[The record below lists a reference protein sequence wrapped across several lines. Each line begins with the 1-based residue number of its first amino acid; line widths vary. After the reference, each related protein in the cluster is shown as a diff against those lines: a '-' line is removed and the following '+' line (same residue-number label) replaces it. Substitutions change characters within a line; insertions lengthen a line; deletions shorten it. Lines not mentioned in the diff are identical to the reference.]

1 MNCWFIDLSATEHI
15 SFRKKFKN
23 MKIYVKNMARE
34 WWLCY
39 IKGIDVEIVNTGT
52 YICNI
57 IDEYFIDYR
66 KNLSIEYASEKEIN
80 YF

>member
-1 MNCWFIDLSATEHI
+1 MMTML
-15 SFRKKFKN
+15 
-23 MKIYVKNMARE
+23 YV
-34 WWLCY
+34 
-39 IKGIDVEIVNTGT
+39 KGIDVEIVNTGT